1 MNENIDF
8 TVQPQ
13 VQFLD
18 KKSVN
23 VLHLAALEVLEKT
36 GVIVYQEDAV
46 ELLAS
51 AGCKIA
57 DKNRVRI
64 PPHLVE
70 EAISSAPE
78 KITIY
83 DRQGEPAL
91 FLQDRASY
99 WGTGSDTPFILDS
112 FTDQRRRTCLKDVEQ
127 VSILVDYLDNMD
139 FLMCM
144 GVAHELPQTIADKVH
159 FLTMVSNTKKPLV
172 FTASSIENLADIYEM
187 ACEVAGGA
195 DRFEKKPFIIHY
207 TEPIAPLIH
216 PKDSLEKMLFCV
228 EKGIPVIYTSAT
240 TAGQNGPAT
249 LAGALALSNA
259 RILSGIV
266 IGQLKRKG
274 AKMIVTM
281 HASSMDPR
289 NAVHTYASPEHVICQ
304 GAARDLASHYR
315 LPTFGRAGCTDSKTL
330 DQQAAFEEGYEILT
344 QALSGENLIHDVGYV
359 ESGLTASWDAIV
371 MCNEFIGAA
380 KRVVRGFQ
388 LNAETLALDLI
399 DRVGPSGHFLAEPH
413 TVEHFR
419 NEFWIPQLLDRDN
432 FDNWEDK
439 GRTTL
444 LDRAKAEVKNILA
457 THRPEPLN
465 SKLIEHLETLAKKE
479 NARSKY

>member
-1 MNENIDF
+1 MRTNL
-8 TVQPQ
+8 TVQPK

-18 KKSVN
+18 KEAVN
-23 VLHLAALEVLEKT
+23 VLHLAALKILERT

-57 DKNRVRI
+57 DKNRVHI
-64 PPHLVE
+64 PPRLVE
-70 EAISSAPE
+70 QAVSSAPE

-83 DRQGEPAL
+83 DRQGDPAL

-112 FTDQRRRTCLKDVEQ
+112 FTGQRRKTCLKDVEQ
-127 VSILVDYLDNMD
+127 VSILVDYLDNLD

-144 GVAHELPQTIADKVH
+144 GVAHELPQTVADKYH
-159 FLTMVSNTKKPLV
+159 FLTMVLNTKKPLV
-172 FTASSIENLADIYEM
+172 FTASSRENLADIYQM
-187 ACEVAGGA
+187 ACEVAGGE

-216 PKDSLEKMLFCV
+216 PRDSLEKMLFCV

-289 NAVHTYASPEHVICQ
+289 SAVHTYASPEHVICQ
-304 GAARDLASHYR
+304 GAARDLARYYG

-330 DQQAAFEEGYEILT
+330 DQQAAFEGGYEILM

-388 LNAETLALDLI
+388 LNMETLALDLI
-399 DRVGPSGHFLAEPH
+399 DHVGPSGHFLAESH
-413 TVEHFR
+413 TVKHFR
-419 NEFWIPQLLDRDN
+419 KEFWIPQLLDRDN
-432 FDNWEDK
+432 FYNWEEK
-439 GRTTL
+439 GKTTL
-444 LDRAKAEVKNILA
+444 LDRVKAEVKDILG
-457 THRPEPLN
+457 THKPEPLN
-465 SKLIEHLETLAKKE
+465 SNLIKHLEELAKKE
-479 NARSKY
+479 HSGSK

>member
-1 MNENIDF
+1 MNADF
-8 TVQPQ
+8 DFKIQPQ
-13 VQFLD
+13 IRFMD
-18 KKSVN
+18 KEAIN
-23 VLHLAALEVLEKT
+23 VLHQAALEILEKT
-36 GVIVYQEDAV
+36 GVIVNHEEAL

-51 AGCKIA
+51 AGCRIS

-64 PPHLVE
+64 PPQLVE

-78 KITIY
+78 AITIY
-83 DRQGEPAL
+83 NRKGEAAL
-91 FLQDRASY
+91 FLQERSSY

-112 FTDQRRRTCLKDVEQ
+112 FTNRRRNTCLKDVEQ
-127 VSILVDYLDNMD
+127 VSILVDYLDNLD

-144 GVAHELPQTIADKVH
+144 GVAHELPQTVADKYH
-159 FLTMVSNTKKPLV
+159 FLTMLSNTTKPLV
-172 FTASSIENLADIYEM
+172 FTASSLKNLTDIYRM
-187 ACEVAGGA
+187 ACEVSGGEDDFA
-195 DRFEKKPFIIHY
+195 SQPFIIHY

-289 NAVHTYASPEHVICQ
+289 NALHTYASPEHVICQ
-304 GAARDLASHYR
+304 AAARDLANHYR
-315 LPTFGRAGCTDSKTL
+315 LPTFGRAGCTDSKVI
-330 DQQAAFEEGYEILT
+330 DQQAAFEAGLEILM
-344 QALSGENLIHDVGYV
+344 QALCGENLIHDVGYV
-359 ESGLTASWDAIV
+359 ESGLTASWDAVV
-371 MCNEFIGAA
+371 MCNEFIGTA

-388 LNAETLALDLI
+388 LNTETLALDLI
-399 DRVGPSGHFLAEPH
+399 DRIGPTGHFLAESH
-413 TVEHFR
+413 TVKHFR
-419 NEFWIPQLLDRDN
+419 NEFHIPQLLDRDN
-432 FDNWEDK
+432 FQNWEEK
-439 GRTTL
+439 GKTTL
-444 LDRAKAEVKNILA
+444 LDRANTEVRRILK
-457 THRPEPLN
+457 THQPKPLN
-465 SKLIEHLETLAKKE
+465 SKLIKYLEELARKE
-479 NARSKY
+479 NSGN